1 MMRQQQ
7 MNGGMSAAEGAPDLM
22 QRLARLPTPP
32 DVGPLR
38 RRYLSPFPLCHKHH
52 LMKTTRFRWC
62 CIDLLNSPFFG
73 VRYKDAMTGA
83 CDFDRMALGPLGI
96 PTLQVRVDGSIASRH
111 YHPARFGSP
120 GGRGDRR

>member
-62 CIDLLNSPFFG
+62 CIDLLNSP
-73 VRYKDAMTGA
+73 
-83 CDFDRMALGPLGI
+83 GI
-96 PTLQVRVDGSIASRH
+96 SDSWPYWYRGKYASH
-111 YHPARFGSP
+111 QSSPATRTNKWQL
-120 GGRGDRR
+120 RA

>member
-62 CIDLLNSPFFG
+62 CIDLLNSP
-73 VRYKDAMTGA
+73 
-83 CDFDRMALGPLGI
+83 DFSAKWTTSGL
-96 PTLQVRVDGSIASRH
+96 PTTRPESLRLLPTDGSV
-111 YHPARFGSP
+111 
-120 GGRGDRR
+120 DRLQTIHRPLKLLGF